1 MILRYFHSQV
11 AEEVGGLSQWCDA
24 VNMLTPENNFYVT
37 RWIHYIAFLL
47 FDRKILDDYSLG
59 ALRCAIF
66 PFIATSCCGA
76 TFDKDA
82 IDVTSLCALYGK
94 SAVVEVMCV
103 FLFITT
109 SRRPYL
115 LLML

>member
-1 MILRYFHSQV
+1 MTIVLV
-11 AEEVGGLSQWCDA
+11 
-24 VNMLTPENNFYVT
+24 
-37 RWIHYIAFLL
+37 
-47 FDRKILDDYSLG
+47 

-66 PFIATSCCGA
+66 PFIATSCCGPI
-76 TFDKDA
+76 FDKDA